1 MIERVGVVYP
11 FGCVQIAV
19 GVGGETYGTH
29 GVGDDGDVEVRH
41 DSLYCSCLD
50 NYSGIDL
57 GNSRYTNWI
66 NALYMPVHLDIDDG
80 FVSSI
85 CSV

>member
-1 MIERVGVVYP
+1 MLFIFSFVVRSVVGR
-11 FGCVQIAV
+11 
-19 GVGGETYGTH
+19 GETYGTH
-29 GVGDDGDVEVRH
+29 GVRDDGDVEVCH
-41 DSLYCSCLD
+41 DSLYCICLD
-50 NYSGIDL
+50 YPGIDL